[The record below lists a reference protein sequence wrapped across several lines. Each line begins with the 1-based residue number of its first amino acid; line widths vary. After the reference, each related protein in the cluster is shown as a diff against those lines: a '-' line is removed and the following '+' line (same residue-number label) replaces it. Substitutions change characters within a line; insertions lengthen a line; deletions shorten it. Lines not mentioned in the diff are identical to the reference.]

1 MVISMNKILIS
12 SALALFSFPVFSS
25 TTYTYAQAAN
35 YQKLQ
40 DYTQCMPEQDCK
52 NYTNQMK
59 VQGSFTLSNNIPPNT
74 KGYILTNDMSNL
86 VSYSFTDGLVNYT
99 KENSVLATFQFDT
112 DQDGNIINSNIYIQ
126 NFQINNRYVNLVVI
140 DSRYT
145 LSGVHGGECLI
156 KKIKPG
162 SGQEICDDTTFG
174 VPGASVSFNS
184 YGSWTVSTFPEGQNK
199 RGLVGKW
206 NLVGMTLAGQSIS
219 CPGELPLPPGVPDS
233 IRHYAQCK
241 AGEYMELAKRQS
253 RGIFFEDITNI
264 PTTSPLGTWTSVR
277 EMGVRASKNSPAIPA
292 VDYLIFDDADEA
304 ADPQAYE
311 YYFKDNKNGLVIKK
325 SVGVQGVKY
334 PVELY
339 FTKQK

>member
-1 MVISMNKILIS
+1 
-12 SALALFSFPVFSS
+12 
-25 TTYTYAQAAN
+25 
-35 YQKLQ
+35 
-40 DYTQCMPEQDCK
+40 
-52 NYTNQMK
+52 
-59 VQGSFTLSNNIPPNT
+59 
-74 KGYILTNDMSNL
+74 MSNL
-86 VSYSFTDGLVNYT
+86 VSYRFTDGLVTYT
-99 KENSVLATFQFDT
+99 RENSVLASFDFDT
-112 DQDGNIINSNIYIQ
+112 DGDGNITNTNIYIQ
-126 NFQINNRYVNLVVI
+126 NFQVNDEYVNVAVM

-145 LSGVHGGECLI
+145 LSGVHGGVCRL
-156 KKIKPG
+156 KAIKPG
-162 SGQEICDDTTFG
+162 SGQEICDTTRIVAPG
-174 VPGASVSFNS
+174 VSKGFNS

-206 NLVGMTLAGQSIS
+206 NLVGMSLAGQSIS

-241 AGEYMELAKRQS
+241 AGEFMELAKRQS

-292 VDYLIFDDADEA
+292 VDYLIFDDVDEA